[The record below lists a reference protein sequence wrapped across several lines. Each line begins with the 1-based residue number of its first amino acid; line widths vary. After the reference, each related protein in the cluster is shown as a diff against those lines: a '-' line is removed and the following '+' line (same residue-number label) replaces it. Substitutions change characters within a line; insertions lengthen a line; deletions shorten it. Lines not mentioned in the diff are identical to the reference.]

1 MVGESDGQPVDD
13 ARAHCER
20 DKIHFYRLSPDLNE
34 LKEEICL
41 DETNPRRLVQML
53 MLTKWDLLKETEQL
67 NGIKSNTVIPPD
79 DLYHSVM

>member
-1 MVGESDGQPVDD
+1 M
-13 ARAHCER
+13 RNTRMHCER

-34 LKEEICL
+34 LHEEINL

-67 NGIKSNTVIPPD
+67 NGIKINTVIPSD
-79 DLYHSVM
+79 DLYHSVV